1 MAADERGR
9 AYFKRRKLMTTSGK
23 ILIPMSLGLLSSMVL
38 MAHGGGGI
46 ISGCMFWGS
55 FAFGVILWEIGKA
68 GQKC

>member
-1 MAADERGR
+1 
-9 AYFKRRKLMTTSGK
+9 MTTSGK